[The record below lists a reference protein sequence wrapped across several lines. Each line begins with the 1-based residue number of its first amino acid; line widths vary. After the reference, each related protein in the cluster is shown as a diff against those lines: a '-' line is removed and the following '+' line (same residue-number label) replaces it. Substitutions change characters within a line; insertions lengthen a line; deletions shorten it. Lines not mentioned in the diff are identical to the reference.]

1 MSVDSDVAA
10 VRAALLPAIARD
22 ARRGRGRR
30 FWAAGLIAVALLG
43 GSTAVAAATGVLFA
57 PPKVPAAVPVVPEWQ
72 YYSGNPYATSGG
84 PVLMRRRP
92 ESLANANRATE
103 AALEARGV
111 TARCGTDA
119 GHPLACFLPSGEQ
132 VDGKT
137 MFAAMTRPDGR
148 LVVEDGPADYDVK
161 PLSATEAHRWLCD
174 HPTQR
179 PGADGGE
186 KPAPTEGY
194 ESC

>member
-22 ARRGRGRR
+22 ARRRRGRR
-30 FWAAGLIAVALLG
+30 LWAAGLAVIALLG
-43 GSTAVAAATGVLFA
+43 GSTAVAAATGVIWST
-57 PPKVPAAVPVVPEWQ
+57 PKIDAGVPTVPEWT
-72 YYSGNPYATSGG
+72 YYAHNPFSKDGG
-84 PVLMRRRP
+84 PVLLHRHP
-92 ESLANANRATE
+92 DSLAKANHAMEAKLAT
-103 AALEARGV
+103 AGV

-119 GHPLACFLPSGEQ
+119 GHPLACFLPSGEL
-132 VDGKT
+132 VDGAT
-137 MFAAMTRPDGR
+137 MSAALAGPNGI
-148 LVVEDGPADYDVK
+148 VVIDEGPQDYDTK
-161 PLSATEAHRWLCD
+161 PLTAAEAHAWLCA

-194 ESC
+194 EDC

>member
-22 ARRGRGRR
+22 ARRGHGRR
-30 FWAAGLIAVALLG
+30 FWVTGLLVAALLG
-43 GSTAVAAATGVLFA
+43 GSTAVAAATGVIWSA
-57 PPKVPAAVPVVPEWQ
+57 PKVDHTVPAVPEWN
-72 YYSGNPYATSGG
+72 YYSSNPYGRGDG

-92 ESLANANRATE
+92 ESLAKANRATE
-103 AALEARGV
+103 AKLAAKGV

-119 GHPLACFLPSGEQ
+119 GHPLACFLPSGEL
-132 VDGKT
+132 VDG
-137 MFAAMTRPDGR
+137 AALSAALAGPDG
-148 LVVEDGPADYDVK
+148 VVRIEEGPQDYDIK
-161 PLSATEAHRWLCD
+161 PLTTAEAHAWLCT

-194 ESC
+194 EDC

>member
-22 ARRGRGRR
+22 ARRGHGRR
-30 FWAAGLIAVALLG
+30 FWVAGVAAVALLG
-43 GSTAVAAATGVLFA
+43 GSTAVAAATGVIWSA
-57 PPKVPAAVPVVPEWQ
+57 PKVDASVPAVPEWT
-72 YYSGNPYATSGG
+72 YYSGNPYAKGGG

-92 ESLANANRATE
+92 DSLAKANQATE
-103 AALEARGV
+103 AKLAAKGV

-119 GHPLACFLPSGEQ
+119 GHPLACFLPNGEL
-132 VDGKT
+132 VDGAT
-137 MFAAMTRPDGR
+137 MSAALAGPNG
-148 LVVEDGPADYDVK
+148 VVMIDEGPRDYDIK
-161 PLSATEAHRWLCD
+161 PLTAAEAHAWLCT

-194 ESC
+194 EDC